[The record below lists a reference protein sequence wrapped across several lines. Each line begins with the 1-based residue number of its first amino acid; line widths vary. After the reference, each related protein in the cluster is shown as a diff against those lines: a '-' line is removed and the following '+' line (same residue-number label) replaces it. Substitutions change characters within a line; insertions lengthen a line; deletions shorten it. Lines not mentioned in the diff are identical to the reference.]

1 METKEL
7 QMRTVIR
14 SFIVLVVAMIATTG
28 AFAQG
33 AYKIQPG
40 DALQVEVLE
49 DPNLNRTVLVLPDGT
64 ISFPLVGSVPAGGR
78 SINALKS
85 SLAASLASNFN
96 TQPTVFVS
104 IASVA
109 PVTAVTGTVI
119 APTID
124 IFVMGEVN
132 TPGKLSATPGVT
144 ILQALAEAGGLNAF
158 AAQKRIELRRA
169 DSETGVMTRYL
180 YNYQGTGKSIKGSTV
195 LNPGDVIVVPS
206 RRLFE

>member
-14 SFIVLVVAMIATTG
+14 SFIVLVVAMFATTG

-33 AYKIQPG
+33 AYKVQPG

-64 ISFPLVGSVPAGGR
+64 ISFPLVGSVPASGR
-78 SINALKS
+78 SIDALKS
-85 SLAASLASNFN
+85 SLASALASNFN
-96 TQPTVFVS
+96 TPPTVFVS
-104 IASVA
+104 IASLS
-109 PVTAVTGTVI
+109 PTTAVGTIV

-132 TPGKLSATPGVT
+132 TPGKILATPGVT
-144 ILQALAEAGGLNAF
+144 VLQALAEAGGLNAF

-180 YNYQGTGKSIKGSTV
+180 YNYKGTGKSIKGSTV